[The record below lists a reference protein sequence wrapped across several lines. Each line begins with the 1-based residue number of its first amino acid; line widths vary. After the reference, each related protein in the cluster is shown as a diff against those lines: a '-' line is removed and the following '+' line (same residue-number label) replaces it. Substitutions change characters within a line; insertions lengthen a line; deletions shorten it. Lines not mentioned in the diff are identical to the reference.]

1 MKVDLKK
8 SLWSAQGELALEVQF
23 EMQPGE
29 LVGIY
34 GASGAGKTSI
44 LRMLAGLMEPEEGVI
59 SLDGVD
65 WFDSEQGLSL
75 KPQKR
80 AVGLLFQDYALFP
93 NMTVRQNLEFALAR
107 GADPKKVDDLIEL
120 TQLGDLQGQKPALL
134 SGGQKQRVALA
145 RALVNQPGLLLLD
158 EPLSALDRELRG
170 KMQSYIRTLH
180 EEYQLRTL
188 LVSHDVPEMIKM
200 ADKVMVLE
208 EGKITKQDSPVAL
221 FANSQV
227 SGKFQFTGEVIAIE
241 KQTVVSIISVL
252 VGKDLVRVVAEES
265 EAQNLKPG
273 DQVML
278 ASKAFNPIIK
288 KIE

>member
-8 SLWSAQGELALEVQF
+8 SLWSAQGELALEVRF

-107 GADPKKVDDLIEL
+107 GADPK
-120 TQLGDLQGQKPALL
+120 
-134 SGGQKQRVALA
+134 R
-145 RALVNQPGLLLLD
+145 
-158 EPLSALDRELRG
+158 
-170 KMQSYIRTLH
+170 
-180 EEYQLRTL
+180 
-188 LVSHDVPEMIKM
+188 
-200 ADKVMVLE
+200 
-208 EGKITKQDSPVAL
+208 
-221 FANSQV
+221 
-227 SGKFQFTGEVIAIE
+227 
-241 KQTVVSIISVL
+241 
-252 VGKDLVRVVAEES
+252 
-265 EAQNLKPG
+265 
-273 DQVML
+273 
-278 ASKAFNPIIK
+278 
-288 KIE
+288 

>member
-8 SLWSAQGELALEVQF
+8 LLRSAQGELALEVQF

-65 WFDSEQGLSL
+65 WFDSEQGISL

-107 GADPKKVDDLIEL
+107 GADPKKVDQLIEL
-120 TQLGDLQGQKPALL
+120 TELGDLQGQKPALL

-145 RALVNQPGLLLLD
+145 RALVNQPRLLLLD

-200 ADKVMVLE
+200 ADKVMVLD
-208 EGKITKQDSPVAL
+208 EGKITRQDSPVAL

>member
-8 SLWSAQGELALEVQF
+8 LLRSAQGELALEVQF

-65 WFDSEQGLSL
+65 WFDSEQGISL

-145 RALVNQPGLLLLD
+145 RALVNQPRLLLLD

-200 ADKVMVLE
+200 ADKVMVLD
-208 EGKITKQDSPVAL
+208 EGKITRQDSPVAL

>member
-8 SLWSAQGELALEVQF
+8 LLRSAQGELALEVQF